1 MRARW
6 AVMASV
12 ADQGVAAVT
21 NIAVLV
27 MAARLSSVRD
37 FAVFSVVYVVFT
49 LLLGVETSYVGQ
61 ALVLRRGD
69 ERAAACRGAVAFTG
83 AAAVG
88 LGGGAAAVLAL
99 VPGEVAAGLAALGL
113 VLPVVLVQDVL
124 RYCFST
130 LQLPHFAL
138 AGDALRLAAVLPALA
153 TQPEG
158 SSAARLI
165 AVWGLS
171 ALPALALAGVL
182 LATSLR
188 RYGRRGTGG
197 GAAPAT
203 TTATPATTTAT
214 PATAGGLGWRS
225 YLRRDHLGRRFVVE
239 FAVGNGSSQ
248 LAVIGLG
255 LFASQLAVGAL
266 RGATTLF
273 GPMNVL
279 YNSATGFGPPLL
291 GRVEGVRGK
300 VRATALLAGLLAGIA
315 AAWATTLALLP
326 DRIGREIL
334 GDTWATAAALL
345 PATGTQYAAIA
356 LGTSALLTLRVLRP
370 KATLPIQVV
379 FSLVAVAAMLAGYAL
394 GGVKG
399 AAWGLAAGSAMKA
412 TALWLRIAAVRR
424 EESAGAAARQG
435 NAPTV
440 TEAASARPTGTS

>member
-6 AVMASV
+6 AVLSSV
-12 ADQGVAAVT
+12 ADQGVAALT

-27 MAARLSSVRD
+27 MAARLSTVRD

-61 ALVLRRGD
+61 ALVLRRGA
-69 ERAAACRGAVAFTG
+69 ERMAACRGAVGFTALAATVVGG
-83 AAAVG
+83 A
-88 LGGGAAAVLAL
+88 AAAVLAF
-99 VPGEVAAGLAALGL
+99 VPGEVAAGLTALGL

-130 LQLPHFAL
+130 LQLPHYAL

-153 TQPEG
+153 VQPDG
-158 SSAARLI
+158 SSAARLV

-171 ALPALALAGVL
+171 ALPALALAGAL
-182 LATSLR
+182 LARRLR
-188 RYGRRGTGG
+188 
-197 GAAPAT
+197 GANRASAP
-203 TTATPATTTAT
+203 TPV
-214 PATAGGLGWRS
+214 PSLGWRS

-248 LAVIGLG
+248 IAVLGLG
-255 LFASQLAVGAL
+255 LVASQLAVGAL

-291 GRVEGVRGK
+291 GRVGGVRRK
-300 VRATALLAGLLAGIA
+300 VRTGAVLAVVLAGVAG
-315 AAWATTLALLP
+315 AWATTLALLP
-326 DRIGREIL
+326 DRLGREIL
-334 GDTWATAAALL
+334 GDTWATASALL

-370 KATLPIQVV
+370 KATMPIQIV
-379 FSLVAVAAMLAGYAL
+379 FSLLAVAAMLGGYAL

-412 TALWLRIAAVRR
+412 AALWLRITAVRR
-424 EESAGAAARQG
+424 EEAAREAAGASGDDADDTGPETPGAEGAVGGVSAA
-435 NAPTV
+435 V
-440 TEAASARPTGTS
+440 SARRTGKS